1 MCIIKAA
8 KEMFSMI
15 NFCLTIIL
23 LSALRNILCQINE
36 ELIIFIDNKLEY
48 ILYTC
53 MGMLVFLL
61 EIAKPTKTEIAL
73 YQRQKELAIE
83 NAKVILKNAKRE
95 LKSLYANY
103 ADKENSRALTLS
115 KQNLKLLPMTEG
127 ETPNIEENSRVA

>member
-1 MCIIKAA
+1 
-8 KEMFSMI
+8 
-15 NFCLTIIL
+15 
-23 LSALRNILCQINE
+23 
-36 ELIIFIDNKLEY
+36 
-48 ILYTC
+48 